1 MYNFALL
8 PSYYSSMKILSHHQ
22 TLFIYLKVRGKFQK
36 FEKYSS
42 ILKGKILFI
51 FFFPSGLT
59 ATLVEHLSQQLE
71 SYKSELS
78 SKLEHI
84 SVLQTELADK
94 EDVIKEQLD
103 TITDYRE
110 EMVRLGD
117 NTYDS
122 SYCPVLETKRKA
134 RRTARRSVKR
144 KRTRLE
150 PCGGQDKSL
159 ESDSWSEPEVGVSLA
174 RIGLPLSFPE
184 LSTNCNCDR
193 NLLSESDDK
202 QSKSK
207 H

>member
-1 MYNFALL
+1 M
-8 PSYYSSMKILSHHQ
+8 
-22 TLFIYLKVRGKFQK
+22 
-36 FEKYSS
+36 
-42 ILKGKILFI
+42 
-51 FFFPSGLT
+51 
-59 ATLVEHLSQQLE
+59 EHLSQQLE

-184 LSTNCNCDR
+184 LSANCNCDR

-202 QSKSK
+202 QSKLK
-207 H
+207 HLNIFHYC